1 MADPDN
7 DKPVDD
13 DRTQIAPRA
22 KSTPKPEPQPETI
35 ILQEGSDEVPPAP
48 RPEITQSPS
57 DDNAVQILPGT
68 MINNNYEIKE
78 LISAGGMGEVF
89 RGENAFTGD
98 AVAIKI
104 VLNSLANDEK
114 VAALFMREAK
124 VLCQLSDQ
132 AIVRYYNFVKD
143 TNLDRFCLIM
153 EFIDGVSLSDEMR
166 DKGPLSAKQCK
177 GLIRRLAA
185 GLDRAHSMEVVH
197 RDLSPDNVILR
208 GGAIEDAVL
217 IDFGIAK
224 SATNVESTLHGQ
236 LAGKF
241 KYISPEQLGHF
252 GGEVGPR
259 TDIYGLGLLIAAAAR
274 GAPLDMGTSV
284 VEAVNARQSVPDLS
298 DVEAEIRP
306 ILTHMLQPDPAMRP
320 ARMSD
325 VIAMLETTPPTPAVA
340 PATAPPRPITTA
352 VPGLRQP
359 PGRTAATT
367 LTGSLEAT
375 GVPEST
381 SPFGAHTA
389 TFAPVTM
396 PPVSQPEPESKSR
409 LGLILLVL
417 AGLVGGG
424 GYLAWTQ
431 GLIGDGAVVAG
442 DGDVDPDT
450 SDPTTTEALGPD
462 VTTRE
467 GFLASR
473 STDAC
478 VFATRIPS
486 GPNSGVISAL
496 AMNTAV
502 FDGLA
507 DAYDEAFNAR
517 PSVLAQ
523 TVVTE
528 QCPALDVAHGLR
540 ALGGAAPVLTLD
552 STEMVSGGSLVGRVS
567 DRRGRTVWLALVSA
581 AGGVYNLT
589 DRLTEQ
595 ADGSATFS
603 FGLQAEE
610 GDAPAPQLLIAIATD
625 RPLIAASAATDGTSA
640 DTLLPLIL
648 AEIEG
653 RETANAGA
661 GVGVFS
667 LSP

>member
-1 MADPDN
+1 MAEGEDKDPTE
-7 DKPVDD
+7 D
-13 DRTQIAPRA
+13 DRTRIAPREA
-22 KSTPKPEPQPETI
+22 DAQPETI
-35 ILQEGSDEVPPAP
+35 ILPKDTEEVPAAP
-48 RPEITQSPS
+48 RPDVTPPPS
-57 DDNAVQILPGT
+57 QEKSVPIPPGT

-153 EFIDGVSLSDEMR
+153 EFIDGVSLSEEMQE
-166 DKGPLSAKQCK
+166 KGGLSVEACK
-177 GLIRRLAA
+177 GLIRRLAK

-208 GGAIEDAVL
+208 GGAIDDAVL

-224 SATNVESTLHGQ
+224 SQTNVESTLHGQ

-274 GAPLDMGTSV
+274 GKPLDMGTSV

-298 DVEAEIRP
+298 GIDPELQF
-306 ILTHMLQPDPAMRP
+306 ILTKMLQPDPADRP

-325 VIAMLETTPPTPAVA
+325 VVALLDVPVSQTTVA
-340 PATAPPRPITTA
+340 PPPAGQTTA
-352 VPGLRQP
+352 TLQPATLVPGLRQP
-359 PGRTAATT
+359 PGRSAPATT
-367 LTGSLEAT
+367 LSGSLEVT
-375 GVPEST
+375 GTSASA
-381 SPFGAHTA
+381 SPFGTTQAPA
-389 TFAPVTM
+389 TIAPQTIA
-396 PPVSQPEPESKSR
+396 PTSQPHPEPKSR
-409 LGLILLVL
+409 VGLVIALLAV
-417 AGLVGGG
+417 LVGGG
-424 GYLAWTQ
+424 SYYGWSTGMFA
-431 GLIGDGAVVAG
+431 GADATTPPATPTGATEPTETVSG
-442 DGDVDPDT
+442 PDT
-450 SDPTTTEALGPD
+450 S
-462 VTTRE
+462 TRE
-467 GFLASR
+467 GFLAAWSEEP
-473 STDAC
+473 C
-478 VFATRIPS
+478 VYVTRIAS

-496 AMNTAV
+496 SQSVAD

-507 DAYDEAFNAR
+507 DRYDEAFGAR
-517 PSVLAQ
+517 P
-523 TVVTE
+523 TVQSQEITAE
-528 QCPALDVAHGLR
+528 QCPALALADSLR
-540 ALGGAAPVLTLD
+540 ARGGPAPVLTLD
-552 STEMVSGGSLVGRVS
+552 NTEMISGGAIVGRLS
-567 DRRGRTVWLALVSA
+567 DRRGRTTWLALISA

-589 DRLTEQ
+589 DRLSEG

-603 FGLQAEE
+603 FALQAEAGSE
-610 GDAPAPQLLIAIATD
+610 PTPQLLIAIASES
-625 RPLIAASAATDGTSA
+625 PLIAAAAATDGTTAAS
-640 DTLLPLIL
+640 LLPLIE
-648 AEIEG
+648 AEIAG
-653 RETANAGA
+653 RGGSNAGA
-661 GVGVFS
+661 SIGVFS